1 MASTPIDREES
12 MGRPAVADHADRVLK
27 VIAGNEAASSA
38 LAASWRRSGAL
49 HALDPS
55 SRAASERLPEE
66 EIARSRERMGPLLAA
81 AQGSIDRLFL
91 AVGGVGCSVVLADPA
106 GVILDR
112 RGAPCDDR
120 LFEGSGL
127 WTGAIWSEKH
137 EGTNGIGTCLVEER
151 AVTIDR
157 DQHFFTRNS
166 GLFCTTAPIF
176 DEHGDLAAAL
186 DVSSCRVDLT
196 DGFARLIA
204 SSVADAAR
212 GIEAENFRLAFPK
225 ARILLAPT
233 GDRYGSSLLAVDRDD
248 LVIGATRAARIGLGV
263 SASSLKQPTPA
274 ADLIGRAGAESD
286 DIDAAQR
293 AVLLRAL
300 ARSSGNVS
308 RAAKELKVS
317 RATFHRKMK
326 ELRLRD

>member
-1 MASTPIDREES
+1 MPSTPIDREES

-120 LFEGSGL
+120 LFDGSGL
-127 WTGAIWSEKH
+127 WTGAIWSEKY

-186 DVSSCRVDLT
+186 DVSSCRADQGGERAQSVT
-196 DGFARLIA
+196 SHIPQKVEVTSPARLTNPRPTCRKSETLPGA
-204 SSVADAAR
+204 PR
-212 GIEAENFRLAFPK
+212 REG
-225 ARILLAPT
+225 LL
-233 GDRYGSSLLAVDRDD
+233 
-248 LVIGATRAARIGLGV
+248 
-263 SASSLKQPTPA
+263 SAQRKSETSGPTPFFERRNSREEA
-274 ADLIGRAGAESD
+274 HDKGRPQHCSQ
-286 DIDAAQR
+286 I
-293 AVLLRAL
+293 AVRQA
-300 ARSSGNVS
+300 V
-308 RAAKELKVS
+308 
-317 RATFHRKMK
+317 
-326 ELRLRD
+326 